1 MQHHSAYKKTINQL
15 AKKIKYRRVELAM
28 SQQQLAHQAQ
38 IDRTYVSQL
47 ERGLANPSFSV
58 LIALTISLKIPLKSL
73 IDKDK

>member
-1 MQHHSAYKKTINQL
+1 
-15 AKKIKYRRVELAM
+15 M
-28 SQQQLAHQAQ
+28 SQQELAHQAQ

-47 ERGLANPSFSV
+47 ERGLANPSLSV

>member
-15 AKKIKYRRVELAM
+15 AKKIKYRRVAM

-47 ERGLANPSFSV
+47 ERGLANPSLSV